1 MKSMTGFGAAEA
13 AVSKGKLRVEIR
25 SLNHRFLDIRVRVPR
40 AYQVYEARLYQWL
53 KERIERGRVDL
64 CVQMVEDVR
73 DASTSPCTLNRRAVE
88 GYLDLVRQIKETYGV
103 PGELDV
109 KTLLCLPEVT
119 RLPEETD
126 GAEGDL
132 AALLKAAEEA
142 LSAME
147 GMKEA
152 EGEAICRDIR
162 ERLAR
167 IDGCLRQIEVVS
179 SQVPARVKERLER
192 AISRLTSLEQVDPDR
207 VAEEVVFH
215 AERSDITE
223 EIVRLKSHMDQLG
236 HSLSAGTLSGKR
248 LEFLLHEM
256 QREVTTMAAKGQ
268 DTSLVHCVVDIKMEL
283 EKIREQAQN
292 LQ

>member
-1 MKSMTGFGAAEA
+1 MKSMTGFGMAEA
-13 AVSKGKLRVEIR
+13 VVPKGKLRVEIR
-25 SLNHRFLDIRVRVPR
+25 SLNHRFLDIRIRVPR
-40 AYQVYEARLYQWL
+40 AYQMHEARLYQWL
-53 KERIERGRVDL
+53 RERIERGRVDL

-73 DASTSPCTLNRRAVE
+73 NGSISPYAFNRRAIE

-109 KTLLCLPEVT
+109 KTLLCLPDVM

-126 GAEGDL
+126 GGEEDL
-132 AALLKAAEEA
+132 AVLLKTAGEA

-147 GMKEA
+147 AMKEA
-152 EGEAICRDIR
+152 EGQAICRDIR
-162 ERLAR
+162 TRLAR
-167 IDGCLRQIEVVS
+167 IDGCLKQIEAVS
-179 SQVPARVKERLER
+179 SQVPERVKERLEQ
-192 AISRLTSLEQVDPDR
+192 AISRLTSLEHIDPHR
-207 VAEEVVFH
+207 LAEEVVFH
-215 AERSDITE
+215 AERGDITE

-236 HSLSAGTLSGKR
+236 RSLSAGTLSGKR

-268 DTSLVHCVVDIKMEL
+268 DTSLVHCAVDVKMEL